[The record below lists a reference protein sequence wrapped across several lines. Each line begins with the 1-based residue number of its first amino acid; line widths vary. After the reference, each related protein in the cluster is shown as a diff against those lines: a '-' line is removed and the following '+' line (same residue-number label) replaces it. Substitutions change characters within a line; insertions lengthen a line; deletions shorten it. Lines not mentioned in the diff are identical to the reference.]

1 MRSQLRILRPPCIS
15 DGQIWTQVYERKT
28 GLTAA
33 FDPYDDGYDRC
44 DGLFAMYIKSTKGR
58 ESMLKRKTQKTVL
71 VENEREEV
79 KTI

>member
-1 MRSQLRILRPPCIS
+1 MI
-15 DGQIWTQVYERKT
+15 
-28 GLTAA
+28 GLTAT

-58 ESMLKRKTQKTVL
+58 ESMLKRKAQKTVL
-71 VENEREEV
+71 VENKREEV